1 MGKDTEVVMS
11 DIHSHIIEQ
20 LTVSDA
26 LPLNID
32 WERIF
37 REHGRRLYHFIRKR
51 VAHREDAED
60 LVQMTWLEVIRNR
73 DKFAGASRPETW
85 VFGIA
90 LNLLRNHFRLQS
102 SRPHYDELE
111 DDIVLNQDHDPSHI
125 IEHQRILHSTL
136 HSIAALPEETRELL
150 SILVEKDGSYQD
162 IADNLNIPV
171 GTVRSR
177 LSRARVSLKQSVFY

>member
-1 MGKDTEVVMS
+1 MSEMNLHSTESLHVNPPS
-11 DIHSHIIEQ
+11 PH
-20 LTVSDA
+20 
-26 LPLNID
+26 NID
-32 WERIF
+32 WEKIF
-37 REHGRRLYHFIRKR
+37 REHGRRVYNFIRKR

-90 LNLLRNHFRLQS
+90 LNLIRNHFRLQS

-111 DDIVLNQDHDPSHI
+111 EDVVLNQEDDPSHI
-125 IEHQRILHSTL
+125 IEHQRILGSTL
-136 HSIAALPEETRELL
+136 QSIALLPKETRKLL
-150 SILVEKDGSYQD
+150 SMLVEEDGSYQN
-162 IADNLNIPV
+162 IAKSLNIPV

-177 LSRARVSLKQSVFY
+177 LSRTRVSLKQSVFY